1 MLEKINKIDRPLVN
15 LTKMRRE
22 RTQMTKIRNS
32 KGEITTKTRKSR
44 KSSETTLR
52 IHMLI
57 NLKILKKRADF

>member
-1 MLEKINKIDRPLVN
+1 
-15 LTKMRRE
+15 MRRE
-22 RTQMTKIRNS
+22 RTQITKIRNS